1 MDYHCQKPQLNTG
14 SQVAINKERERQDG
28 LSSYNEAQIEAITTT
43 QGPVMVISCAGSGKT
58 TVILERTARIVK
70 QTGRPNRI
78 LVVTFSKAA
87 ATEMEN
93 RFREKYGA
101 GGVRF
106 ATIHSICYSVLASTY
121 GLKADAI
128 LKESEKR
135 QFFRMM
141 QETLIARGA
150 EISDDF
156 DEFYQEITSVISR
169 VASRAE
175 SSGVSGNICDD
186 AEKRKIYQWLLEE
199 YTAYKK
205 QNRKVDFDDMILLC
219 YRCLKGNQQ
228 VLAYWQGI
236 FDYVLIDEYQDTSA
250 LQAQIFFLLCEK
262 HRNLCVVGDDDQAIY
277 GFRGADSGIFLK
289 FQQQYPDC
297 RKIFMT
303 VNYRSLPQI
312 VRRSAAVIGNNRQ
325 RFTKEF
331 QTAREGAGK
340 IQIIRCGSDVKQ
352 VEAILKGVDEGLKKG
367 LALKDMAVLYRVK
380 REAASLVNRLLL
392 EGIPFYT
399 RELPQDI
406 HKGMVYQGVMA
417 YYRLANRIEVQS
429 DLQRILNRPKRYL
442 KQQLVRDCKLDRNQ
456 LYQACIRD
464 AVSPREYDR
473 INDTVNQLF
482 LDLRNLKSLSP
493 SSFLEY
499 LDKDMGYVESL
510 KDYAEYRKISPEE
523 MERDYAALT
532 AEARGFQD
540 MAQWKA
546 YVEESGGRGF
556 VPDENGLYLSTF
568 HGAKGLE
575 WKKVWI
581 ISADEKVTPYFKEG
595 EYQDLEEERRLFYV
609 AMTRARDEL
618 QILTTEGKDRRKR
631 EMSRF
636 VEEMMGRK

>member
-1 MDYHCQKPQLNTG
+1 MNT
-14 SQVAINKERERQDG
+14 
-28 LSSYNEAQIEAITTT
+28 YNEAQIQAITTI

-58 TVILERTARIVK
+58 TVILERTARILK
-70 QTGRPNRI
+70 QTGRPSRI

-87 ATEMEN
+87 ATEMEQ

-128 LKESEKR
+128 LKESERR
-135 QFFRMM
+135 QFFRNV
-141 QETLIARGA
+141 QESLMAGGA
-150 EISDDF
+150 EIADDF

-169 VASRAE
+169 VASRAD
-175 SSGVSGNICDD
+175 SSGMISRADGSRAVLRAEGGNILSNICDD
-186 AEKRKIYQWLLEE
+186 AEKRKMYQRILEE
-199 YTAYKK
+199 YTVYKK
-205 QNRKVDFDDMILLC
+205 RNRKVDFDDMILLC
-219 YRCLKGNQQ
+219 YRCLKGNAQ

-250 LQAQIFFLLCEK
+250 LQAQIFFLLCKK

-277 GFRGADSGIFLK
+277 GFRGADSSIFLK

-312 VRRSAAVIGNNRQ
+312 VRRSAAVIGHNGQ
-325 RFTKEF
+325 RFAKEF
-331 QTAREGAGK
+331 QTVREGSGK
-340 IQIIRCGSDVKQ
+340 IQIIRCGSDLKQ
-352 VEAILKGVDEGLKKG
+352 VEAVLRGVDEAMKKG
-367 LALKDMAVLYRVK
+367 LALKEMAVLYRVK

-399 RELPQDI
+399 RELPLDI
-406 HKGMVYQGVMA
+406 HKGMVYQDVMA
-417 YYRLANRIEVQS
+417 YYRLANRIEMHG
-429 DLQRILNRPKRYL
+429 DLQRIINRPKRYL
-442 KQQLVRDCKLDRNQ
+442 KQQLVRDCRLDRNQ

-464 AVSPREYDR
+464 AVSPGEYDR
-473 INDTVNQLF
+473 INDTVNRFF
-482 LDLRNLKSLSP
+482 LDLRNLKGLSP

-510 KDYAEYRKISPEE
+510 KEYAEYRKISSEE
-523 MERDYAALT
+523 MERDYAALA
-532 AEARGFQD
+532 AETKGFQN
-540 MAQWKA
+540 MAQWLA
-546 YVEESGGRGF
+546 YVEETGSKGF

-581 ISADEKVTPYFKEG
+581 LSADEKVTPHLKEG
-595 EYQDLEEERRLFYV
+595 EYQDIEEERRLFYV

-618 QILTTEGKDRRKR
+618 QILTTSGKERGKRK
-631 EMSRF
+631 MSRF
-636 VEEMMGRK
+636 VEEMMGQKA

>member
-1 MDYHCQKPQLNTG
+1 MNT
-14 SQVAINKERERQDG
+14 
-28 LSSYNEAQIEAITTT
+28 YNEAQIQAITTI

-58 TVILERTARIVK
+58 TVILERTARILK
-70 QTGRPNRI
+70 QTGRPSRI

-87 ATEMEN
+87 ATEMEQ

-128 LKESEKR
+128 LKESERR
-135 QFFRMM
+135 QFFRNV
-141 QETLIARGA
+141 QESLMAGGA
-150 EISDDF
+150 EIADDF

-169 VASRAE
+169 VASRAD
-175 SSGVSGNICDD
+175 SSGMISRADGSRAVLRAEGGNISSNICDD
-186 AEKRKIYQWLLEE
+186 AEKRKMYQRILEE
-199 YTAYKK
+199 YTVYKK
-205 QNRKVDFDDMILLC
+205 RNRKVDFDDMILLC
-219 YRCLKGNQQ
+219 YRCLKGNAQ

-250 LQAQIFFLLCEK
+250 LQAQIFFLLCKK

-277 GFRGADSGIFLK
+277 GFRGADSSIFLK

-312 VRRSAAVIGNNRQ
+312 VRRSAAVIGHNGQ
-325 RFTKEF
+325 RFAKEF
-331 QTAREGAGK
+331 QTVREGSGK
-340 IQIIRCGSDVKQ
+340 IQIIRCGSDLKQ
-352 VEAILKGVDEGLKKG
+352 VEAVLRGVDEAMKKG
-367 LALKDMAVLYRVK
+367 LALKEMAVLYRVK

-399 RELPQDI
+399 RELPLDI
-406 HKGMVYQGVMA
+406 HKGMVYQDVMA
-417 YYRLANRIEVQS
+417 YYRLANRIEIQG
-429 DLQRILNRPKRYL
+429 DLQRIINRPKRYL
-442 KQQLVRDCKLDRNQ
+442 KQQLVRDCRLDRNQ

-464 AVSPREYDR
+464 AVLPREYDR
-473 INDTVNQLF
+473 INDTVNQFF
-482 LDLRNLKSLSP
+482 LDLRNLKDLSP

-510 KDYAEYRKISPEE
+510 KEYAEYRKISSEE
-523 MERDYAALT
+523 MERDYAALA
-532 AEARGFQD
+532 AEVKGFQN
-540 MAQWKA
+540 MAQWMA
-546 YVEESGGRGF
+546 YVEETGSKGF

-581 ISADEKVTPYFKEG
+581 LSADEKVTPYLKEG

-618 QILTTEGKDRRKR
+618 QILTTSGKDRGKRK
-631 EMSRF
+631 MSRF
-636 VEEMMGRK
+636 VEEMMGQK

>member
-1 MDYHCQKPQLNTG
+1 MDYHCQKPQLNPG
-14 SQVAINKERERQDG
+14 SQLVMNEEGKQQG
-28 LSSYNEAQIEAITTT
+28 NLSSYNEAQIQAITTT

-58 TVILERTARIVK
+58 TVILERTARILK
-70 QTGRPNRI
+70 QTGRPGRI

-87 ATEMEN
+87 ATEMEL
-93 RFREKYGA
+93 RFQEKYGVS
-101 GGVRF
+101 GVRF

-128 LKESEKR
+128 LKESERR
-135 QFFRMM
+135 QFFRMV
-141 QETLIARGA
+141 QESLMARGT
-150 EISDDF
+150 EVSEDF

-169 VASRAE
+169 VAARAE
-175 SSGVSGNICDD
+175 GSVSGNICEDP
-186 AEKRKIYQWLLEE
+186 EKRKVYQRILED

-219 YRCLKGNQQ
+219 YRCLKGNSQ

-236 FDYVLIDEYQDTSA
+236 FDHVLIDEYQDTSA

-277 GFRGADSGIFLK
+277 GFRGADSSIFLK

-312 VRRSAAVIGNNRQ
+312 VRRSAAVIGHNRQ
-325 RFTKEF
+325 RFSKEF
-331 QTAREGAGK
+331 RTAREGVGR
-340 IQIIRCGSDVKQ
+340 IQIIRCGSDLKQ
-352 VEAILKGVDEGLKKG
+352 VEAVLKGVDEALKNGLP
-367 LALKDMAVLYRVK
+367 LKDMAVLYRVK
-380 REAASLVNRLLL
+380 REASSLVNRLLL

-406 HKGMVYQGVMA
+406 HKGMVYQDVMA
-417 YYRLANRIEVQS
+417 YYRLANRMEVQG
-429 DLQRILNRPKRYL
+429 DLQRIINRPKRYL

-499 LDKDMGYVESL
+499 LDKDMGYVESM
-510 KDYAEYRKISPEE
+510 KDYAQYRKISSEE

-546 YVEESGGRGF
+546 YVEETGSRGF

-618 QILTTEGKDRRKR
+618 QILTTSGKDRKKR

-636 VEEMMGRK
+636 VEEMMGQK

>member
-1 MDYHCQKPQLNTG
+1 MTLLNSGKMST
-14 SQVAINKERERQDG
+14 
-28 LSSYNEAQIEAITTT
+28 YNEAQIQAITTI

-58 TVILERTARIVK
+58 TVILERTARIL
-70 QTGRPNRI
+70 QLTGRPARI

-87 ATEMEN
+87 ATEMEE

-106 ATIHSICYSVLASTY
+106 STIHSICYSVLASTY

-128 LKESEKR
+128 LKESERR
-135 QFFRMM
+135 QFFRSV
-141 QETLIARGA
+141 QESLMTRGTGIA
-150 EISDDF
+150 EDF
-156 DEFYQEITSVISR
+156 DEFYQEITSVIGR

-175 SSGVSGNICDD
+175 SSNISSNICDD
-186 AEKRKIYQWLLEE
+186 AEKRKVYQRILEE
-199 YTAYKK
+199 YTVYKK

-219 YRCLKGNQQ
+219 YRCLKGNSQ

-277 GFRGADSGIFLK
+277 GFRGADSSIFLK

-312 VRRSAAVIGNNRQ
+312 VRRSAAVIGHNGQ
-325 RFTKEF
+325 RFAKEF
-331 QTAREGAGK
+331 QTAREGSGK
-340 IQIIRCGSDVKQ
+340 IQIIRCGSDLKQ
-352 VEAILKGVDEGLKKG
+352 VEAVLRGVDEAMKKG
-367 LALKDMAVLYRVK
+367 LPLKDMAVLYRVK
-380 REAASLVNRLLL
+380 REAALLVNRLLL

-399 RELPQDI
+399 RELPLDI
-406 HKGMVYQGVMA
+406 HKGMVYQDVMA
-417 YYRLANRIEVQS
+417 YYRLANRIEMHG
-429 DLQRILNRPKRYL
+429 DLQRIINRPKRYL
-442 KQQLVRDCKLDRNQ
+442 KQQLVRDCRLDRNQ

-464 AVSPREYDR
+464 AVSPGEYDR
-473 INDTVNQLF
+473 INDTVNRFF
-482 LDLRNLKSLSP
+482 LDLRNLKGLSP

-510 KDYAEYRKISPEE
+510 KEYAEYRKISSEE
-523 MERDYAALT
+523 MERDYAALA
-532 AEARGFQD
+532 AETKGFQN
-540 MAQWKA
+540 MAQWLA
-546 YVEESGGRGF
+546 YVEETGSKGF

-581 ISADEKVTPYFKEG
+581 LSADEKVTPHLKEG
-595 EYQDLEEERRLFYV
+595 EYQDIEEERRLFYV

-618 QILTTEGKDRRKR
+618 QILTTSGKERGKRK
-631 EMSRF
+631 MSRF
-636 VEEMMGRK
+636 VEEMMGQKA

>member
-1 MDYHCQKPQLNTG
+1 MTLLNLGKMST
-14 SQVAINKERERQDG
+14 
-28 LSSYNEAQIEAITTT
+28 YNEAQIQAITTI

-58 TVILERTARIVK
+58 TVILERTARIL
-70 QTGRPNRI
+70 QLTGRPGRI

-87 ATEMEN
+87 ATEMEE

-106 ATIHSICYSVLASTY
+106 STIHSICYSVLASTY

-128 LKESEKR
+128 LKESERR
-135 QFFRMM
+135 QFFRSV
-141 QETLIARGA
+141 QESLMTRGT
-150 EISDDF
+150 EITEDF
-156 DEFYQEITSVISR
+156 DEFYQEITSVIGR

-175 SSGVSGNICDD
+175 SSNISSNICDD
-186 AEKRKIYQWLLEE
+186 AEKRKVYQRILEE
-199 YTAYKK
+199 YTVYKK

-219 YRCLKGNQQ
+219 YRCLKGNSQ

-277 GFRGADSGIFLK
+277 GFRGADSSIFLK

-312 VRRSAAVIGNNRQ
+312 VRRSAAVIGHNGQ
-325 RFTKEF
+325 RFAKEF
-331 QTAREGAGK
+331 QTAREGSGK
-340 IQIIRCGSDVKQ
+340 IQIIRCGSDLKQ
-352 VEAILKGVDEGLKKG
+352 VEAVLRGVDEAMKKG
-367 LALKDMAVLYRVK
+367 LPLKDMAVLYRVK
-380 REAASLVNRLLL
+380 REAALLVNRLLL

-399 RELPQDI
+399 RELPLDI
-406 HKGMVYQGVMA
+406 HKGMVYQDVMA
-417 YYRLANRIEVQS
+417 YYRLANRIEMHG
-429 DLQRILNRPKRYL
+429 DLQRIINRPKRYL
-442 KQQLVRDCKLDRNQ
+442 KQQLVRDCRLDRNQ

-464 AVSPREYDR
+464 AVSPGEYDR
-473 INDTVNQLF
+473 INDTVNRFF
-482 LDLRNLKSLSP
+482 LDLRNLKGLSP

-510 KDYAEYRKISPEE
+510 KEYAEYRKISSEE
-523 MERDYAALT
+523 MERDYAALA
-532 AEARGFQD
+532 AETKGFQN
-540 MAQWKA
+540 MAQWLA
-546 YVEESGGRGF
+546 YVEETGSKGF

-581 ISADEKVTPYFKEG
+581 LSADEKVTPHLKEG
-595 EYQDLEEERRLFYV
+595 EYQDIEEERRLFYV

-618 QILTTEGKDRRKR
+618 QILTTSGKERGKRK
-631 EMSRF
+631 MSRF
-636 VEEMMGRK
+636 VEEMMGQKA

>member
-1 MDYHCQKPQLNTG
+1 MTLLNSGKMST
-14 SQVAINKERERQDG
+14 
-28 LSSYNEAQIEAITTT
+28 YNEAQIQAITTI

-58 TVILERTARIVK
+58 TVILERTARIL
-70 QTGRPNRI
+70 QLTGRPGRI

-87 ATEMEN
+87 ATEMEE

-106 ATIHSICYSVLASTY
+106 STIHSICYSVLASTY

-128 LKESEKR
+128 LKESERR
-135 QFFRMM
+135 QFFRSV
-141 QETLIARGA
+141 QESLMTRGT
-150 EISDDF
+150 EITEDF
-156 DEFYQEITSVISR
+156 DEFYQEITSVIGR

-175 SSGVSGNICDD
+175 SSNISSNICDD
-186 AEKRKIYQWLLEE
+186 AEKRKVYQRILEE
-199 YTAYKK
+199 YTVYKK

-219 YRCLKGNQQ
+219 YRCLKGNSQ

-277 GFRGADSGIFLK
+277 GFRGADSSIFLK

-312 VRRSAAVIGNNRQ
+312 VRRSAAVIGHNGQ
-325 RFTKEF
+325 RFAKEF
-331 QTAREGAGK
+331 QTAREGSGK
-340 IQIIRCGSDVKQ
+340 IQIIRCGSDLKQ
-352 VEAILKGVDEGLKKG
+352 VEAVLRGVDEAMKKG
-367 LALKDMAVLYRVK
+367 LPLKDMAVLYRVK
-380 REAASLVNRLLL
+380 REAALLVNRLLL

-399 RELPQDI
+399 RELPLDI
-406 HKGMVYQGVMA
+406 HKGMVYQDVMA
-417 YYRLANRIEVQS
+417 YYRLANRIEMHG
-429 DLQRILNRPKRYL
+429 DLQRIINRPKRYL
-442 KQQLVRDCKLDRNQ
+442 KQQLVRDCRLDRNQ

-464 AVSPREYDR
+464 AVSPGEYDR
-473 INDTVNQLF
+473 INDTVNRFF
-482 LDLRNLKSLSP
+482 LDLRNLKGLSP

-510 KDYAEYRKISPEE
+510 KEYAEYRKISSEE
-523 MERDYAALT
+523 MERDYAALA
-532 AEARGFQD
+532 AETKGFQN
-540 MAQWKA
+540 MAQWLA
-546 YVEESGGRGF
+546 YVEETGSKGF

-581 ISADEKVTPYFKEG
+581 LSADEKVTPHLKEG
-595 EYQDLEEERRLFYV
+595 EYQDIEEERRLFYV

-618 QILTTEGKDRRKR
+618 QILTTSGKERGKRK
-631 EMSRF
+631 MSRF
-636 VEEMMGRK
+636 VEEMMGQKA

>member
-1 MDYHCQKPQLNTG
+1 MTLLNSGKMST
-14 SQVAINKERERQDG
+14 
-28 LSSYNEAQIEAITTT
+28 YNEAQIQAITTI

-58 TVILERTARIVK
+58 TVILERTARIL
-70 QTGRPNRI
+70 QLTGRPARI

-87 ATEMEN
+87 ATEMEE

-106 ATIHSICYSVLASTY
+106 STIHSICYSVLASTY

-128 LKESEKR
+128 LKESERR
-135 QFFRMM
+135 QFFRSV
-141 QETLIARGA
+141 QESLMTRGT
-150 EISDDF
+150 EITEDF
-156 DEFYQEITSVISR
+156 DEFYQEITSVIGR

-175 SSGVSGNICDD
+175 SSNISSNICDD
-186 AEKRKIYQWLLEE
+186 AEKRKVYQRILEE
-199 YTAYKK
+199 YTVYKK

-219 YRCLKGNQQ
+219 YRCLKGNSQ

-277 GFRGADSGIFLK
+277 GFRGADSSIFLK

-312 VRRSAAVIGNNRQ
+312 VRRSAAVIGHNGQ
-325 RFTKEF
+325 RFAKEF
-331 QTAREGAGK
+331 QTAREGSGK
-340 IQIIRCGSDVKQ
+340 IQIIRCGSDLKQ
-352 VEAILKGVDEGLKKG
+352 VEAVLRGVDEAMKKG
-367 LALKDMAVLYRVK
+367 LPLKDMAVLYRVK
-380 REAASLVNRLLL
+380 REAALLVNRLLL

-399 RELPQDI
+399 RELPLDI
-406 HKGMVYQGVMA
+406 HKGMVYQDVMA
-417 YYRLANRIEVQS
+417 YYRLANRIEMHG
-429 DLQRILNRPKRYL
+429 DLQRIINRPKRYL
-442 KQQLVRDCKLDRNQ
+442 KQQLVRDCRLDRNQ

-464 AVSPREYDR
+464 AVSPGEYDR
-473 INDTVNQLF
+473 INDTVNRFF
-482 LDLRNLKSLSP
+482 LDLRNLKGLSP

-510 KDYAEYRKISPEE
+510 KEYAEYRKISSEE
-523 MERDYAALT
+523 MERDYAALA
-532 AEARGFQD
+532 AETKGFQN
-540 MAQWKA
+540 MAQWLA
-546 YVEESGGRGF
+546 YVEETGSKGF

-581 ISADEKVTPYFKEG
+581 LSADEKVTPHLKEG
-595 EYQDLEEERRLFYV
+595 EYQDIEEERRLFYV

-618 QILTTEGKDRRKR
+618 QILTTSGKERGKRK
-631 EMSRF
+631 MSRF
-636 VEEMMGRK
+636 VEEMMGQKA

>member
-1 MDYHCQKPQLNTG
+1 
-14 SQVAINKERERQDG
+14 
-28 LSSYNEAQIEAITTT
+28 
-43 QGPVMVISCAGSGKT
+43 MVISCAGSGKT
-58 TVILERTARIVK
+58 TVILERTARILK
-70 QTGRPNRI
+70 QTGRPSRI

-87 ATEMEN
+87 ATEMEQ

-128 LKESEKR
+128 LKESERR
-135 QFFRMM
+135 QFFRNV
-141 QETLIARGA
+141 QESLMAGGA
-150 EISDDF
+150 EIADDF

-169 VASRAE
+169 VASRAD
-175 SSGVSGNICDD
+175 SSGMISRADGSRAVLRAEGGNILSNICDD
-186 AEKRKIYQWLLEE
+186 AEKRKMYQRILEE
-199 YTAYKK
+199 YTVYKK
-205 QNRKVDFDDMILLC
+205 RNRKVDFDDMILLC
-219 YRCLKGNQQ
+219 YRCLKGNAQ

-250 LQAQIFFLLCEK
+250 LQAQIFFLLCKK

-277 GFRGADSGIFLK
+277 GFRGADSSIFLK

-312 VRRSAAVIGNNRQ
+312 VRRSAAVIGHNGQ
-325 RFTKEF
+325 RFAKEF
-331 QTAREGAGK
+331 QTVREGSGK
-340 IQIIRCGSDVKQ
+340 IQIIRCGSDLKQ
-352 VEAILKGVDEGLKKG
+352 VEAVLRGVDEAMKKG
-367 LALKDMAVLYRVK
+367 LALKEMAVLYRVK

-399 RELPQDI
+399 RELPLDI
-406 HKGMVYQGVMA
+406 HKGMVYQDVMA
-417 YYRLANRIEVQS
+417 YYRLSNRIEMQG
-429 DLQRILNRPKRYL
+429 DLQRIINRPKRYL
-442 KQQLVRDCKLDRNQ
+442 KQQLVRDCRLDRNQ

-464 AVSPREYDR
+464 AVLPREYDR
-473 INDTVNQLF
+473 INDTVNQFF
-482 LDLRNLKSLSP
+482 LDLRNLKDLSP

-510 KDYAEYRKISPEE
+510 KEYAEYRKISSEE
-523 MERDYAALT
+523 MERDYAALA
-532 AEARGFQD
+532 AEVKGFQN
-540 MAQWKA
+540 MAQWMA
-546 YVEESGGRGF
+546 YVEETGSKGF

-581 ISADEKVTPYFKEG
+581 LSADEKVTPYLKEG

-618 QILTTEGKDRRKR
+618 QILTTSGKDRGKRK
-631 EMSRF
+631 MSRF
-636 VEEMMGRK
+636 VEEMMGQK

>member
-1 MDYHCQKPQLNTG
+1 MNT
-14 SQVAINKERERQDG
+14 
-28 LSSYNEAQIEAITTT
+28 YNEAQIQAITTI

-58 TVILERTARIVK
+58 TVILERTARILK
-70 QTGRPNRI
+70 QTGRPSRI

-87 ATEMEN
+87 ATEMEQ

-128 LKESEKR
+128 LKESERR
-135 QFFRMM
+135 QFFRNV
-141 QETLIARGA
+141 QESLMAGGA
-150 EISDDF
+150 EIADDF

-169 VASRAE
+169 VASRAD
-175 SSGVSGNICDD
+175 SSGMISRADGSRAVLRAEGGNILSNICDD
-186 AEKRKIYQWLLEE
+186 AEKRKMYQRILEE
-199 YTAYKK
+199 YTVYKK
-205 QNRKVDFDDMILLC
+205 RNRKVDFDDMILLC
-219 YRCLKGNQQ
+219 YRCLKGNAQ

-250 LQAQIFFLLCEK
+250 LQAQIFFLLCKK

-277 GFRGADSGIFLK
+277 GFRGADSSIFLK

-312 VRRSAAVIGNNRQ
+312 VRRSAAVIGHNGQ
-325 RFTKEF
+325 RFAKEF
-331 QTAREGAGK
+331 QTVREGSGK
-340 IQIIRCGSDVKQ
+340 IQIIRCGSDLKQ
-352 VEAILKGVDEGLKKG
+352 VEAVLRGVDEAMKKG
-367 LALKDMAVLYRVK
+367 LALKEMAVLYRVK

-399 RELPQDI
+399 RELPLDI
-406 HKGMVYQGVMA
+406 HKGMVYQDVMA
-417 YYRLANRIEVQS
+417 YYRLANRIEIQG
-429 DLQRILNRPKRYL
+429 DLQRIINRPKRYL
-442 KQQLVRDCKLDRNQ
+442 KQQLVRDCRLDRNQ

-464 AVSPREYDR
+464 AVLPREYDR
-473 INDTVNQLF
+473 INDTVNQFF
-482 LDLRNLKSLSP
+482 LDLRNLKDLSP

-510 KDYAEYRKISPEE
+510 KEYAEYRKISSEE
-523 MERDYAALT
+523 MERDYAALA
-532 AEARGFQD
+532 AEVKGFQN
-540 MAQWKA
+540 MAQWMA
-546 YVEESGGRGF
+546 YVEETGSKGF

-581 ISADEKVTPYFKEG
+581 LSADEKVTPYLKEG

-618 QILTTEGKDRRKR
+618 QILTTSGKDRGKRK
-631 EMSRF
+631 MSRF
-636 VEEMMGRK
+636 VEEMMGQK